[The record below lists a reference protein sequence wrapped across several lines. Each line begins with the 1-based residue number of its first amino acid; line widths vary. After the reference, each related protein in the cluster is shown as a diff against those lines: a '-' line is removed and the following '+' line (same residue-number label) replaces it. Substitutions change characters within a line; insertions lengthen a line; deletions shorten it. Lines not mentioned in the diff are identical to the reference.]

1 MENNRASFGSNF
13 GFIMAAVGS
22 AVGLGNIWGFPYKMG
37 MSGGF
42 AFLLVYLVLAVF
54 VGLAVMVGEL
64 AIGRK
69 TGMSPVAAYRKLSKK
84 FTWMGYMAVLVPFLV
99 LCFYFVLG
107 GMVTRY
113 ALGYLTAIFGW
124 NTWNVSDIA
133 DFFGSFILNGG
144 SMILWTAIFIAIN
157 AFVVAAGV
165 ADGIEKFCKVGMPAL
180 FVMLLIVIIYVAC
193 QPGAGGGYKFMFGW
207 NIKPLQE
214 DFLKVLKTAA
224 GQMFFSLSL
233 GMGAMITY
241 GSYMSKKEHLQRNA
255 VIVVVMD
262 TLAAIMAGMIVMP
275 ACYAFLEGNT
285 HGGPGLLFDSMQA
298 VFYNMGGFIG
308 NLMGFLFYFLVFI
321 AAISSSMS
329 LLEAIT
335 ATKIDS
341 DIAKGKAPKRRV
353 TALVF
358 AIIIL
363 IFCLPTALDGI
374 GMGTANGAV
383 LPTPAELFGIA
394 PENVLTWNDCWLDFY
409 DVISEGIIMPVG
421 AMIMAFAIGWIWK
434 IDMVK
439 EEIEASGTKMWGKT
453 FFDICYKVI
462 TPLGM
467 IVVLYGQLS
476 EFFGI

>member
-1 MENNRASFGSNF
+1 
-13 GFIMAAVGS
+13 
-22 AVGLGNIWGFPYKMG
+22 
-37 MSGGF
+37 
-42 AFLLVYLVLAVF
+42 
-54 VGLAVMVGEL
+54 
-64 AIGRK
+64 
-69 TGMSPVAAYRKLSKK
+69 
-84 FTWMGYMAVLVPFLV
+84 
-99 LCFYFVLG
+99 
-107 GMVTRY
+107 
-113 ALGYLTAIFGW
+113 
-124 NTWNVSDIA
+124 
-133 DFFGSFILNGG
+133 
-144 SMILWTAIFIAIN
+144 
-157 AFVVAAGV
+157 
-165 ADGIEKFCKVGMPAL
+165 
-180 FVMLLIVIIYVAC
+180 
-193 QPGAGGGYKFMFGW
+193 
-207 NIKPLQE
+207 
-214 DFLKVLKTAA
+214 
-224 GQMFFSLSL
+224 
-233 GMGAMITY
+233 
-241 GSYMSKKEHLQRNA
+241 
-255 VIVVVMD
+255 
-262 TLAAIMAGMIVMP
+262 
-275 ACYAFLEGNT
+275 
-285 HGGPGLLFDSMQA
+285 
-298 VFYNMGGFIG
+298 
-308 NLMGFLFYFLVFI
+308 
-321 AAISSSMS
+321 MS

-394 PENVLTWNDCWLDFY
+394 PENVLTWNDCWLVFY

-476 EFFGI
+476 DFFGI